1 MDVGTRTARI
11 ELVYEALVGL
21 AVVLSVVGAVVP
33 YT

>member
-1 MDVGTRTARI
+1 MVAGMRAARI